1 MRGAALA
8 ALALTIAGCGA
19 SKATA
24 EATDAGSDAAPVE
37 TASTVLVGPPATV
50 PATDST
56 AVMPPPPP
64 SVGSPRLDGGP
75 AEHVYS
81 HAPKYGLA
89 PSHRP
94 HGPPKRVE

>member
-1 MRGAALA
+1 MRGAAVA
-8 ALALTIAGCGA
+8 ALALTIAGCGT
-19 SKATA
+19 SKATT
-24 EATDAGSDAAPVE
+24 EATDAGSDIAPVE
-37 TASTVLVGPPATV
+37 TASAVLVGPPATE
-50 PATDST
+50 ST
-56 AVMPPPPP
+56 VVVPPPPN
-64 SVGSPRLDGGP
+64 VGSPRLDGGP